1 MALDPDVLF
10 DRRRLK
16 RQLIVWRVLG
26 AVALVALALSLVWR
40 FNQTGLPLGDYV
52 AELDVSGII
61 VDDRDR
67 LDSVKAAGEDERAR
81 ALVVIIDSP
90 GGTYIG
96 GETLY
101 LALRKVAEKKPVV
114 AVMRGVAASGGYM
127 TALGADRIFA
137 RDGTITGSIGVIM
150 QTADVTGLLDKLGIR
165 PESFKSSALKATPN
179 PLETV
184 TPEVRQA
191 TQEVVNNMYGA
202 FLEMFIDRRRI
213 EPATAGRLADGRVFT
228 GRQALAAGMIDEI
241 GGIEEARAWLESAH
255 EVAASLPASDI
266 TPEADDSIVE
276 KMISAAIGDNGAPA
290 ALRLD
295 GLLSVWHPLYR

>member
-16 RQLIVWRVLG
+16 RQLVFWRVLG

-40 FNQTGLPLGDYV
+40 FNQGGLPLGEHV

-67 LDSVKAAGEDERAR
+67 LDAVMAAAEDDRVR

-101 LALRKVAEKKPVV
+101 LALRKVAAEKPVV

-184 TPEVRQA
+184 TPEVRRA
-191 TQEVVNNMYGA
+191 TQDVVNNMYGA
-202 FLEMFIDRRRI
+202 FLEMFIDRRGI
-213 EPATAGRLADGRVFT
+213 DPAAAGRLADGRIFT

-255 EVAASLPASDI
+255 QVPADMPSADI
-266 TPEADDSIVE
+266 TPEEDDSVVE

-295 GLLSVWHPLYR
+295 GLLSVWHPHFR